1 MLDPTLFAAWIK
13 RFCSFYGRT
22 LDADLFDIYYD
33 AVKDIPD
40 IQFQAISKE
49 LFKNEQFFP
58 VAGMY
63 AKYCKEAFNTMADAN
78 WKQVMYCINRG
89 IVALNDAKDVLNPQC
104 LEALEDMGGL
114 WRIAQADER
123 QLPALKK
130 EFVKAFGYS
139 SGLIPLPVMPTPL
152 KLIAKGQSE
161 NNDEETA
168 LVGLGSVLKG
178 MDMVKE

>member
-1 MLDPTLFAAWIK
+1 MLTPSLFTTWIN
-13 RFCSFYGRT
+13 RFCAFYGRK
-22 LDADLFDIYYD
+22 LDKDLFDIYYE
-33 AVKDIPD
+33 AVKDFD
-40 IQFQAISKE
+40 DLEFQAISKE

-63 AKYCKEAFNTMADAN
+63 AKYRKEAVNFVADAN
-78 WKQVMYCINRG
+78 WKQVQDCINRG

-104 LEALEDMGGL
+104 LEALKDIGGL

-139 SGLIPLPVMPTPL
+139 SGLIPLPVMPTRL
-152 KLIAKGQSE
+152 KLTGKGQLDK
-161 NNDEETA
+161 DEDEVT
-168 LVGLGSVLKG
+168 LVGLGSVLK
-178 MDMVKE
+178 DMVKE

>member
-13 RFCSFYGRT
+13 RFCTFYGRT

-40 IQFQAISKE
+40 IEFQAISKE

-63 AKYCKEAFNTMADAN
+63 AKYRKEAFNTMADAN
-78 WKQVMYCINRG
+78 WKQVHDCIKRG
-89 IVALNDAKDVLNPQC
+89 IVALNDAKELNPQC

-161 NNDEETA
+161 NNNDETA
-168 LVGLGSVLKG
+168 LVGLGSVLKN
-178 MDMVKE
+178 MVKE